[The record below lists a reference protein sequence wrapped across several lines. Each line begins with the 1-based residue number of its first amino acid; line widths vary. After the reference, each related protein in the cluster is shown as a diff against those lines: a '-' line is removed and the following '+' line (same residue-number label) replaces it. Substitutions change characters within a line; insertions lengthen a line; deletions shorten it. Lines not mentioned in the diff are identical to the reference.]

1 MQSQSMKSN
10 GSVLLD
16 YFKSLG
22 EGDWNIDL
30 TQYQKSVDFKLSQKV
45 ITFGEVQ
52 EFYTFEDQKTFFQMH
67 SQTQWTDQEWK
78 ILIWIVI
85 QYCTMHK
92 MNLLKMNDWEMVEK
106 LIKFKSSLNCQ
117 YKWLCHVIG
126 REDRL
131 QWCQE
136 EEQMLKVEVE
146 NSKNLKWH
154 EIQFQIFTKSNG
166 RYFKKAKQCR
176 ERWNNYLDPRINRS
190 YWKPEEDL
198 CLMKLAQSEGL
209 KWSKISYKMKNRT
222 ENQVKNR
229 FKSLINKESKGSQM
243 QLDMDQLIN
252 NIIQKLVP
260 QQCNA
265 SSDQMQEQKPQKVI
279 CLDRNINYIQQQ
291 QFLIYQYQYYL
302 AQQQYQMCYNYYQG
316 EQSIKSEDC
325 HSEKISRSNSFC
337 GLLDKLSL
345 DSKSLTQ
352 ELNKQYVQEIEV
364 PINNNITKSQQQI
377 AIPDFLSQNQGKVK
391 SNKQRFKF
399 SSGDQ

>member
-1 MQSQSMKSN
+1 MQSQCVKSN
-10 GSVLLD
+10 GSILLD

-22 EGDWNIDL
+22 QEEWNINLAQYSKLVDFRL
-30 TQYQKSVDFKLSQKV
+30 TQNV
-45 ITFGEVQ
+45 ITFVEVQ
-52 EFYTFEDQKTFFQMH
+52 NFYAFEDQKNFLQMH

-85 QYCTMHK
+85 SYCTMNK

-106 LIKFKSSLNCQ
+106 LIKFKNGLNCQ
-117 YKWLCHVIG
+117 YKWLCHVIA

-131 QWCQE
+131 QWTQE
-136 EEQMLKVEVE
+136 EEQMLKEEVE
-146 NSKNLKWH
+146 NSKILKWH
-154 EIQFQIFTKSNG
+154 EIQFQIFMKSNG

-176 ERWNNYLDPRINRS
+176 ERWNNYLDPQINRS
-190 YWKPEEDL
+190 NWKPEEDL

-229 FKSLINKESKGSQM
+229 FKSLINKETKGYQ
-243 QLDMDQLIN
+243 QQQEIGVLIN
-252 NIIQKLVP
+252 NIIQKLILS
-260 QQCNA
+260 Q
-265 SSDQMQEQKPQKVI
+265 SSSTTNGYMQEEKPQKVI
-279 CLDRNINYIQQQ
+279 CLDGNINYLQQQ
-291 QFLIYQYQYYL
+291 QYLIYQYQYYL
-302 AQQQYQMCYNYYQG
+302 AQQQYQMCYSYYQG
-316 EQSIKSEDC
+316 EQSVKSEEC
-325 HSEKISRSNSFC
+325 QSQKISRSNSFC

-352 ELNKQYVQEIEV
+352 ELNKQYAQEIEV
-364 PINNNITKSQQQI
+364 PINNITKSQQLI
-377 AIPDFLSQNQGKVK
+377 TIPNFITENQGKVK